1 MAYWAERAPD
11 KLAITHD
18 DQSITRAE
26 FDART
31 NRLARAYA
39 EMGVQPDDFVT
50 IGLPNSIAFFE
61 AAFAVWK
68 LGAPR
73 NRFRLDCPKA
83 SATRS
88 LRSQTRL

>member
-50 IGLPNSIAFFE
+50 IGLP
-61 AAFAVWK
+61 K
-68 LGAPR
+68 
-73 NRFRLDCPKA
+73 
-83 SATRS
+83 
-88 LRSQTRL
+88 